1 MSAQSIFEILGVEL
15 PTGSVRDAALIVID
29 AQEEYRSGRLKLSEL
44 EPALDSIASLIAHWR
59 AQNGTL
65 IHIQHH
71 GQGLFDPEGPYAA
84 IMNEVAPHEGEPVLT
99 KNEPNAFGGT
109 NLRDLIDQA
118 GLKHVVLAG
127 FMTHVCVSTTARS
140 ANEQGLHVT
149 IAGDA
154 VTTRDLP
161 ATADHDTIPAPE
173 LHCAELAILADAFA
187 KIVTTDDV
195 LKA

>member
-1 MSAQSIFEILGVEL
+1 MSI
-15 PTGSVRDAALIVID
+15 
-29 AQEEYRSGRLKLSEL
+29 Y
-44 EPALDSIASLIAHWR
+44 
-59 AQNGTL
+59 
-65 IHIQHH
+65 
-71 GQGLFDPEGPYAA
+71 
-84 IMNEVAPHEGEPVLT
+84 EVAPRDGELVLT
-99 KNEPNAFGGT
+99 KNVPNAFGGT

-140 ANEQGLHVT
+140 ANEQGLQVT

-161 ATADHDTIPAPE
+161 ATVDHAAIPAAE
-173 LHCAELAILADAFA
+173 LHRAELAILADAFA
-187 KIVTTDDV
+187 KVVNTEDA